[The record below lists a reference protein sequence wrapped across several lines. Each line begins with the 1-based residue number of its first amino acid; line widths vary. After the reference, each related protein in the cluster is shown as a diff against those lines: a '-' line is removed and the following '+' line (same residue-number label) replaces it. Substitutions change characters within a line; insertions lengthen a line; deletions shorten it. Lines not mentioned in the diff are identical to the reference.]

1 MYKDVPPLHNG
12 EGSES
17 GSAVAG
23 FDPWTERCRGLRTVC
38 RWSRMLACED
48 SFSHPA
54 VRATLLMDFRYDL
67 DVHLSQDERVG
78 RERSLG
84 WTRGGFSSHGR
95 LPARVD
101 DRLVGPARLREQ
113 LVALSEVAWAKRAG
127 GALPAGFSGDLL
139 AFLDDLERY
148 NES

>member
-1 MYKDVPPLHNG
+1 
-12 EGSES
+12 
-17 GSAVAG
+17 
-23 FDPWTERCRGLRTVC
+23 
-38 RWSRMLACED
+38 MLACED

-54 VRATLLMDFRYDL
+54 VRAILLMDFRYDL
-67 DVHLSQDERVG
+67 DVHFSQDELVG

-84 WTRGGFSSHGR
+84 WTRGGFSSQGR

-101 DRLVGPARLREQ
+101 DRLGGQARLREQ
-113 LVALSEVAWAKRAG
+113 LVALSEVVWAHRAG
-127 GALPAGFSGDLL
+127 GALPVGFSGQLL